1 MKDIIIK
8 GRDLLRELW
17 ILLACLLISYGVNV
31 YAILR
36 FDRPASEYY
45 MTLGYVVTL
54 AVGLYLA
61 QLIVRLLVRLIWKLI
76 STICKSINKKKKI

>member
-1 MKDIIIK
+1 MKGMILK
-8 GRDLLRELW
+8 GRDLRLELW
-17 ILLACLLISYGVNV
+17 ILLACLLIAYGVNV

-54 AVGLYLA
+54 AVVLYLA
-61 QLIVRLLVRLIWKLI
+61 QLIIRLIWKLI